1 MDTTTETTPDTK
13 AAPATAPEQAA
24 KDPLDL
30 GKLTPEE
37 QGSLM
42 KIKQESAQYLA
53 KIGEFEVMKARLL
66 GKLDQMDKEGQ
77 TIMDSI
83 SKRLGLDAGQQW
95 VAMQDGSIRL
105 VEPPGAGQTQ
115 VVQAGA
121 PPAS

>member
-1 MDTTTETTPDTK
+1 METTTETTVPES
-13 AAPATAPEQAA
+13 APAPEQAV

-42 KIKQESAQYLA
+42 KIKGDSAQYLV

-77 TIMDSI
+77 AIMDSI
-83 SKRLGLDAGQQW
+83 SRRLGLDPGQQW
-95 VAMQDGSIRL
+95 VAMQDGAIRL
-105 VEPPGAGQTQ
+105 VEPPGTS
-115 VVQAGA
+115 QAQA
-121 PPAS
+121 EATPAS

>member
-1 MDTTTETTPDTK
+1 METTTETTV
-13 AAPATAPEQAA
+13 PEPET

-42 KIKQESAQYLA
+42 KIKGDSAQYLV

-77 TIMDSI
+77 AIMDSI
-83 SKRLGLDAGQQW
+83 SKRLGLDPGQQW
-95 VAMQDGSIRL
+95 VAMQDGAIRL
-105 VEPPGAGQTQ
+105 VEPPGTS
-115 VVQAGA
+115 QAQA
-121 PPAS
+121 EATPAS